1 MSDWGQGAKNNN
13 IGWGQGA
20 ANNNIGWGN
29 SHKVSW
35 AGDTEIV
42 GTDGAAPV
50 NTVAPTISGT
60 ATIGQTLTSTT
71 GTWTSD
77 TGVTGYL
84 YQWYRGATLIT
95 GATNNT
101 YVLVLADVAF
111 DITCRV
117 AATDTDGTSAYVS
130 SNAIFLFDVDYK
142 AVLDRGTALSYT
154 LPTLAQQK
162 LQNTLLMNMK
172 TDGVWAK
179 LDVFYNFANNG
190 SQEFGTL
197 NWKSPTTRQSTL
209 IGTPNFIS
217 NQGFQGTGTSYI
229 STNYNP
235 ALGGPNKY
243 VQNNASRY
251 FYLYQNSVSTNV
263 SFDGG
268 NSASVNG
275 ISRANVDSQRI
286 NQGSSTL
293 IGIPTNAFDFTA
305 VKGMKS
311 IHRTS
316 STNVELFNDTTQG
329 SRTATSVALTS
340 GANNTIQFVLR
351 GTSTTVFATHT
362 VSMYAMGE
370 SLVSENAAFVADY
383 NTYINAI

>member
-50 NTVAPTISGT
+50 NTIAPVISGT
-60 ATIGQTLTSTT
+60 ATIGQTLSSTT

-111 DITCRV
+111 DITCQV

-130 SNAIFLFDVDYK
+130 SNAIFLFDADYK

-190 SQEFGTL
+190 SLGFATI
-197 NWKSPTTRQSTL
+197 NWKAPSLYLAT
-209 IGTPNFIS
+209 TPNGITFTS
-217 NQGFQGTGTSYI
+217 NVGFTGGGTSYVD
-229 STNYNP
+229 TNFAPSN
-235 ALGGPNKY
+235 G
-243 VQNNASRY
+243 VQYQLNNASRY
-251 FYLYQNSVSTNV
+251 LYLHTAVVSVNPMDGLV
-263 SFDGG
+263 SIGG
-268 NSASVNG
+268 NTMRRTSSTAQN
-275 ISRANVDSQRI
+275 I
-286 NQGSSTL
+286 NQSTSPL
-293 IGIPTNAFDFTA
+293 STAFDYTA
-305 VKGMKS
+305 TRGMKS

-316 STNVELFNDTTQG
+316 INDVQLFNGTTG
-329 SRTATSVALTS
+329 ESRTAISVSRVTNTQAVFRGG
-340 GANNTIQFVLR
+340 GAYSAHTI
-351 GTSTTVFATHT
+351 
-362 VSMYAMGE
+362 SMYAMGA
-370 SLVSENAAFVADY
+370 SLISENAAFVADY
-383 NTYINAI
+383 DNYINAI

>member
-1 MSDWGQGAKNNN
+1 MIELTLG
-13 IGWGQGA
+13 IGW
-20 ANNNIGWGN
+20 
-29 SHKVSW
+29 KVNRTTS
-35 AGDTEIV
+35 
-42 GTDGAAPV
+42 DGSVPV
-50 NTVAPTISGT
+50 NTVAPVISGT

-95 GATNNT
+95 GATNST
-101 YVLVLADVAF
+101 YVLVLADVGF

-172 TDGVWAK
+172 TNGVWAK
-179 LDVFYNFANNG
+179 LDVFYNFANDG
-190 SQEFGTL
+190 SSGFGTL
-197 NWKSPTTRQSTL
+197 NWKAPTLRQCTFVS
-209 IGTPNFIS
+209 TPNFIT
-217 NQGFQGTGTSYI
+217 NQGLQGTGTSYI
-229 STNYNP
+229 STNFNP
-235 ALGGPNKY
+235 TLGGPNKY

-340 GANNTIQFVLR
+340 GPNNTIQFVLR

-370 SLVSENAAFVADY
+370 SLVSENTDFVNAY
-383 NTYINAI
+383 NTYINSI

>member
-29 SHKVSW
+29 SQKVSW

-42 GTDGAAPV
+42 GTDGASPV

-101 YVLVLADVAF
+101 YVLVLADVGF

-130 SNAIFLFDVDYK
+130 SNAIFLFDANYK
-142 AVLDRGTALSYT
+142 AVLDKGTDLGYT

-172 TDGVWAK
+172 ADGVWAK

-190 SQEFGTL
+190 SLGFGTI
-197 NWKSPTTRQSTL
+197 NWKNPSANLATAQNAPTFT
-209 IGTPNFIS
+209 S
-217 NQGFQGTGTSYI
+217 NVGFTGVGTGYVD
-229 STNYNP
+229 TNFSGANGTQYQ
-235 ALGGPNKY
+235 
-243 VQNNASRY
+243 QNDASRY
-251 FYLYQNSVSTNV
+251 VYMYAASGTNPIDGLLSTT
-263 SFDGG
+263 G
-268 NSASVNG
+268 NSIRITLSPT
-275 ISRANVDSQRI
+275 QQI
-286 NQGSSTL
+286 NQGTSPVTPSSFQFNT
-293 IGIPTNAFDFTA
+293 TR
-305 VKGMKS
+305 GMKS

-316 STNVELFNDTTQG
+316 ITDVTLFNGTI
-329 SRTATSVALTS
+329 SENRLATSAARST
-340 GANNTIQFVLR
+340 ANQIVLR
-351 GTSTTVFATHT
+351 AGSAQGLHT
-362 VSMYAMGE
+362 VSMYAMGA
-370 SLVSENAAFVADY
+370 SLISENAAFVADY

>member
-1 MSDWGQGAKNNN
+1 MIN
-13 IGWGQGA
+13 IG
-20 ANNNIGWGN
+20 IG
-29 SHKVSW
+29 VSW
-35 AGDTEIV
+35 KTNTI
-42 GTDGAAPV
+42 TSDGNTPV
-50 NTVAPTISGT
+50 NTIAPVISGT
-60 ATIGQTLTSTT
+60 STIGQTLTSTT

-84 YQWYRGATLIT
+84 YQWYRDTTLIT
-95 GATNNT
+95 GATNST

-130 SNAIFLFDVDYK
+130 SNAIFLFDADYK

-172 TDGVWAK
+172 ADGVWAK

-229 STNYNP
+229 DTNFNP
-235 ALGGPNKY
+235 TIGTNNYL
-243 VQNNASRY
+243 QNNASRY
-251 FYLYQNSVSTNV
+251 VYMYTAGVSTNV
-263 SFDGG
+263 SLDGILLNTR
-268 NSASVNG
+268 NSITRAS
-275 ISRANVDSQRI
+275 STAQRI
-286 NQGSSTL
+286 NQAGSTST
-293 IGIPTNAFDFTA
+293 PVFDYNSTR
-305 VKGMKS
+305 GTKS
-311 IHRTS
+311 IHRTN
-316 STNVELFNDTTQG
+316 STNIELFNGTTQE
-329 SRTATSVALTS
+329 SRTVTSSAMENS
-340 GANNTIQFVLR
+340 NQTILR
-351 GTSTTVFATHT
+351 GTSATVFATHT
-362 VSMYAMGE
+362 ISMYAMGA

>member
-1 MSDWGQGAKNNN
+1 MFIAIANAIGRSGGFRSDG
-13 IGWGQGA
+13 
-20 ANNNIGWGN
+20 
-29 SHKVSW
+29 SV
-35 AGDTEIV
+35 
-42 GTDGAAPV
+42 PV
-50 NTVAPTISGT
+50 NTVAPVISGT

-101 YVLVLADVAF
+101 YVLALADVGF

-130 SNAIFLFDVDYK
+130 SNAIFLFDADYR
-142 AVLDRGTALSYT
+142 AVLNRGTALSYT

-162 LQNTLLMNMK
+162 LQNKLLMDMK

-190 SQEFGTL
+190 SIEFGTL

-209 IGTPNFIS
+209 IGSPNFIS
-217 NQGFQGTGTSYI
+217 NQGIQGTGTSYI
-229 STNYNP
+229 STNFNP
-235 ALGGPNKY
+235 NLGGPNQY
-243 VQNNASRY
+243 VRDNASRY

-275 ISRANVDSQRI
+275 ISRANLDSQRI
-286 NQGSSTL
+286 NQGTSTL
-293 IGIPTNAFDFTA
+293 TGIPTNAFDFTA

-316 STNVELFNDTTQG
+316 STNVELFNDTTQE
-329 SRTATSVALTS
+329 SRIATSVALSS

-362 VSMYAMGE
+362 VSMYAMGA

>member
-29 SHKVSW
+29 SQKVSW

-50 NTVAPTISGT
+50 NTIAPVISGT

-95 GATNNT
+95 SATNNT
-101 YVLVLADVAF
+101 YVLVLADVGF
-111 DITCRV
+111 DITCQV

-130 SNAIFLFDVDYK
+130 SNAIFLFDADYK

-190 SQEFGTL
+190 SAEFGTL

-209 IGTPNFIS
+209 VGSPNFIS
-217 NQGFQGTGTSYI
+217 NQGIQGTGTSYI
-229 STNYNP
+229 TTNFNP
-235 ALGGPNKY
+235 TIGTNQYTLND
-243 VQNNASRY
+243 ASRY
-251 FYLYQNSVSTNV
+251 FYLRQNGVSANV
-263 SFDGG
+263 SFDGTT
-268 NSASVNG
+268 STTVNG
-275 ISRANVDSQRI
+275 IRRESAQAHRI
-286 NQGSSTL
+286 NQGTTS
-293 IGIPTNAFDFTA
+293 INALFDYTGDI
-305 VKGMKS
+305 GMKS

-316 STNVELFNDTTQG
+316 ALNVELFNGTSQA
-329 SRTATSVALTS
+329 SRTALSVAIAS
-340 GANNTIQFVLR
+340 AAQFILR
-351 GTSTTVFATHT
+351 GSNTTVFATHT
-362 VSMYAMGE
+362 VSMYAMGA

-383 NTYINAI
+383 NTYINSI